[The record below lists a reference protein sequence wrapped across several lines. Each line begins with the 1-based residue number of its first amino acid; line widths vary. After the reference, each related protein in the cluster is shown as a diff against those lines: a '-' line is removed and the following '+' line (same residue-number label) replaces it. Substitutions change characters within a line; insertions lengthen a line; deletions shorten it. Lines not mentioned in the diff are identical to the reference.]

1 MNFGGTSAQE
11 GYIYIYI
18 YIYTCIIWAYYIK
31 GSQQRCRTVL
41 PDCYR
46 WCPMES
52 ILSHY
57 TVWWRSISYYGRA
70 TTNPHLFIVIQCYSS
85 CSYHSFIFIY
95 QLFSMYLSFIS
106 YKTYIYIY
114 IQLYHHWSNDIQCIF
129 QPFKTAAVL
138 DSSSSSLVL
147 PNADFTSGETSAC
160 LGTFSDFTQIKNR
173 WSSCNGCGSLKY
185 HKKKICVYIYH
196 MYHICDITC

>member
-1 MNFGGTSAQE
+1 MH
-11 GYIYIYI
+11 IYI
-18 YIYTCIIWAYYIK
+18 CIIWAYYIK
-31 GSQQRCRTVL
+31 GSQQRYRTVF

-85 CSYHSFIFIY
+85 CSYHSFIFMY

-106 YKTYIYIY
+106 YLNIYIYISSYIIIDLMISNVSLNLLKPAAVLDKKLLQPGSSKCWLHKWRNLGVSRPRHALLFKLHTDQKSLKLMQRLWISKVPKKIYMIYIYIY
-114 IQLYHHWSNDIQCIF
+114 HM
-129 QPFKTAAVL
+129 
-138 DSSSSSLVL
+138 
-147 PNADFTSGETSAC
+147 
-160 LGTFSDFTQIKNR
+160 
-173 WSSCNGCGSLKY
+173 
-185 HKKKICVYIYH
+185 YH
-196 MYHICDITC
+196 MYHICDISC